1 MPTVARGTF
10 DVKLAPQAQE
20 PGKAESKIARLTIDK
35 TFRGELEGTSVG
47 LMLSAG
53 APAKGSAGYVAME
66 HVTGTLNGLAG
77 SFALQHSGT
86 MDGGAQQLTVSVV
99 PGSGTEQLA
108 GLSGTMRI
116 IIAPDR
122 THSYELEYSLA

>member
-1 MPTVARGTF
+1 MPTVAQGTF
-10 DVKLAPQAQE
+10 EVKLAPEEQAK
-20 PGKAESKIARLTIDK
+20 GKSTIARLTIDK
-35 TFRGELEGTSVG
+35 KFRGDLEGTSAG

-66 HVTGTLNGLAG
+66 HVTGTLNGRAG
-77 SFALQHSGT
+77 RFALQHSGT
-86 MDGGAQQLTVSVV
+86 RERGAQQLTVSVV
-99 PGSGTEQLA
+99 PGSGTEELA

-116 IIAPDR
+116 IIATDR

>member
-20 PGKAESKIARLTIDK
+20 PGNAESKIAKLTIDK
-35 TFRGELEGTSVG
+35 TFRGDLEGRSAG

-53 APAKGSAGYVAME
+53 APATGSAGYVAME
-66 HVTGTLNGLAG
+66 HVTGTLNGRAG

-86 MDGGAQQLTVSVV
+86 MDRGAQQLTVSVV

>member
-1 MPTVARGTF
+1 MPTVAQGTF
-10 DVKLAPQAQE
+10 YVKLAPEAQE
-20 PGKAESKIARLTIDK
+20 QGKTESRIATLTIDK
-35 TFRGELEGTSVG
+35 TFRGDLEGTSAG

-66 HVTGTLNGLAG
+66 HVTGTLNGRAG

-86 MDGGAQQLTVSVV
+86 MDRGAQQLTVSVV

-122 THSYELEYSLA
+122 THSYELEYSLP

>member
-1 MPTVARGTF
+1 MPTVAQGTF
-10 DVKLAPQAQE
+10 EVKLAPQAQGSE
-20 PGKAESKIARLTIDK
+20 ESKIARLTIDK
-35 TFRGELEGTSVG
+35 KFRGDLEGTSAG

-66 HVTGTLNGLAG
+66 HVTGTLNGRPG

-86 MDGGAQQLTVSVV
+86 MDRGTQQLTVSVV
-99 PGSGTEQLA
+99 PGSGTGELA

-122 THSYELEYSLA
+122 THSYELEYSFA